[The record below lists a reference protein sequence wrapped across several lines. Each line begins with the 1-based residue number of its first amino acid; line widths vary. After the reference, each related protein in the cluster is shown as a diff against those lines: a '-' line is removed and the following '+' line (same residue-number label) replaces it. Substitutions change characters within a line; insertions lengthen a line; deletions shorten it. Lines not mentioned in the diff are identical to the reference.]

1 MANAFFLQFQW
12 EGKNKAKETGLA
24 LNNLIRHCSTG
35 AVPGFF
41 VAGLGRL
48 EWIYTVLENEGPMR
62 GIFGGVDL
70 IVCKEGE
77 MTNLQPT
84 GPHS

>member
-35 AVPGFF
+35 VVPGFF
-41 VAGLGRL
+41 VAGFGRL